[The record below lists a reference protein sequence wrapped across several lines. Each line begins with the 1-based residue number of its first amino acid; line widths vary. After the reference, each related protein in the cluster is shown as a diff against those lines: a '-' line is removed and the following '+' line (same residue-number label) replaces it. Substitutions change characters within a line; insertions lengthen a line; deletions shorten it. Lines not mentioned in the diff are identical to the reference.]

1 MSQRTAKVGD
11 QLALISCDKDCARVW
26 VLDQP
31 WVLNQ
36 WRCSCRR
43 PGRPRQHGVLA
54 SVGISG
60 SGASAKPEQA
70 A

>member
-26 VLDQP
+26 VLD
-31 WVLNQ
+31 Q